1 MCFFNNFANAH
12 LYSTLWKWA
21 FTTKISSH
29 TENVNERDSAGA
41 SYVFQSAVQAVATVQ
56 LLICEME
63 MCGTSDEDH
72 DSDRIA
78 LVSPRNLPDCFPRLG
93 VPHARKGGCCPCVPG
108 SSILGGHEDCQDI
121 PTEQRVCRK
130 STGEI
135 KVAVPFGMW
144 SEFVPQTRRS
154 VSLPP
159 VPQPSPSPPSLF
171 PNRVRVCDCKMDPSL
186 PCSKSH
192 KRKEWANDGI
202 LWRDATIRHITE
214 LREASLAS
222 NWGDFSDSE
231 DQRLQDLDDEDR
243 LHQLYGL
250 QDLDHGNRLDL
261 EDE

>member
-1 MCFFNNFANAH
+1 M
-12 LYSTLWKWA
+12 
-21 FTTKISSH
+21 
-29 TENVNERDSAGA
+29 NVTVRGL
-41 SYVFQSAVQAVATVQ
+41 VFQSAVQAVATVQ

-93 VPHARKGGCCPCVPG
+93 APHARKGGCCPCVPG
-108 SSILGGHEDCQDI
+108 SSILGGHEDCRYII

-135 KVAVPFGMW
+135 KVTVPFGMW
-144 SEFVPQTRRS
+144 SEFVPQTHRS
-154 VSLPP
+154 VSPLP
-159 VPQPSPSPPSLF
+159 VPQPSPSPLTVVE
-171 PNRVRVCDCKMDPSL
+171 R
-186 PCSKSH
+186 
-192 KRKEWANDGI
+192 ANDGI
-202 LWRDATIRHITE
+202 IWRGAATRHITE
-214 LREASLAS
+214 LREAGLAS
-222 NWGDFSDSE
+222 NDDFSDSE
-231 DQRLQDLDDEDR
+231 AQCLQDLEDEVR